1 MTKLLTVTG
10 VRGVAAGV
18 AAADDEASGM
28 PAFVVKGAWRGV
40 PFEYEVAVELE
51 GRDAEWEHRGGADPR
66 DPDDADFDAF
76 LDEEAA
82 IYDAVWASAAM
93 TAARKAYDEAC

>member
-1 MTKLLTVTG
+1 MKDKLLTIASVKG
-10 VRGVAAGV
+10 VSPDE
-18 AAADDEASGM
+18 DDSGAM

-40 PFEYEVAVELE
+40 PFEYEVAVELD
-51 GRDAEWEHRGGADPR
+51 GREAEWDHKSGADPR

-82 IYDAVWASAAM
+82 IYDAVWSSAAM
-93 TAARKAYDEAC
+93 TAARARYDAAG